1 MPNFDKISLP
11 VSSKSS
17 FYPFPFEKTTSFV
30 FNRISL
36 CCFSSNRHF
45 RRFVCIFIVFFKLI
59 FELRLADFYFGVD
72 FDCLKVYYL
81 IADRLLP
88 RQEENYVIYQ

>member
-17 FYPFPFEKTTSFV
+17 FYPFPSEKTTAFV

-36 CCFSSNRHF
+36 CGF
-45 RRFVCIFIVFFKLI
+45 FVKPTLPPFCVHIYRFFKLI